1 MPTKT
6 VYDHIEQKWVHESS
20 EPVIRE
26 LMTEYAEKL
35 HEQNAER
42 TFWFDLSRTSAD
54 RKIVV
59 TPLSENV
66 LVGMHKHDYY
76 EFNLV
81 LAGTLYEYIEDQF
94 YSIHQNE
101 FVLLLRMCP
110 FHLSARQLRRLQHF
124 GGPKST
130 LPTSKRLVRVLA
142 VGLSCRRG

>member
-59 TPLSENV
+59 TPLSEDV

-81 LAGTLYEYIEDQF
+81 LAGTLYDYIEDQC

-101 FVLLLRMCP
+101 FVLLHP
-110 FHLSARQLRRLQHF
+110 DVFHLSARQLRRLQHF
-124 GGPKST
+124 GGQNLLCRPQ
-130 LPTSKRLVRVLA
+130 KRLVRVLA
-142 VGLSCRRG
+142 VGLACRRG